1 MLFGIRASDPLTFV
15 AAAAFVLA
23 LGFAAGAIPPR
34 RAATVDG
41 AMILRAE

>member
-1 MLFGIRASDPLTFV
+1 MLFGIRASDPLTLA

-23 LGFAAGAIPPR
+23 LGLTAGAIPAR
-34 RAATVDG
+34 HANVDP